1 MLDMVDGA
9 VVLDVNVQ
17 PVRDEITSYHH
28 SRLDDTVLLREILLA
43 EVLGNRVS
51 RTYRIIPERDYT
63 NRLAVSVVRDGL
75 PHQLGSPLRSLVL
88 RVIGDTWYDERHFA
102 G

>member
-43 EVLGNRVS
+43 EVLDIHVS
-51 RTYRIIPERDYT
+51 HTYRMVPEKDYT
-63 NRLAVSVVRDGL
+63 NRLAVSVIRDSL
-75 PHQLGSPLRSLVL
+75 AHKLGSPLRSLVL
-88 RVIGDTWYDERHFA
+88 RIIGDTRYDERHFA
-102 G
+102 D